1 VVKGEKKNKREEK
14 TMEERI
20 GDGKARKRSPTL
32 VWKSKA
38 D

>member
-1 VVKGEKKNKREEK
+1 VVKGEKKNKREK

-20 GDGKARKRSPTL
+20 GEGKTRKRSPTL

-38 D
+38 E